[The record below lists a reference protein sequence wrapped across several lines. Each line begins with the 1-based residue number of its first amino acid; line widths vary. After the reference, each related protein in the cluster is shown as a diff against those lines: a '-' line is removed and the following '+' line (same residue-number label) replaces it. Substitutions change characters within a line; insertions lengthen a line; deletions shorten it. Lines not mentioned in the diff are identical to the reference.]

1 MSRVPIPLLY
11 SPLIG
16 ILFYTFVAIFS
27 DQQTQGKR
35 KMWKEEGKNI
45 LYRGAR
51 VHYIG
56 VIFKLVYGQQQRPV

>member
-11 SPLIG
+11 SLLLG
-16 ILFYTFVAIFS
+16 IPFYTFVAIFS

-56 VIFKLVYGQQQRPV
+56 VIFKLV